1 MIAAPYSNWS
11 RVCFLLLLLGGLLRA
26 ADESTLRTVLDEHRW
41 FDLRDAVMSG
51 PTPPLFRF
59 FVAAAFN
66 DQRSALQTMSAVT
79 HSGAKADQ
87 LAPLHYAFYRLYYRL
102 GRYRESAAEERR
114 TWDLGPD
121 HSPSDEASKADLA
134 ALEQLPDMQ
143 LVSRRSASVTFTTWD
158 ERIVSPVT
166 INGRSTRLPI
176 DTGAAISVV
185 TESQAKNLGLR
196 LLSRQ
201 PLFEG
206 FTGTKQQMSHYAVAD
221 LIEMGHTVLRNVSFV
236 VLPDDLDAFS
246 GLPPNERG
254 AIGMPVLLGVQTLH
268 WDRAHNLSL
277 GFAAKPFD
285 VRNANL
291 SFEELDTLAQVEVAG
306 HRLAVHLDTGSSYST
321 MWPMF
326 VKKYPELL
334 EGSHES
340 KSNLNGVTGS
350 ADVRSAI
357 MPELRMT
364 VAGFPILFRDAP
376 VLLQSTIKSSW
387 WHFGLLGMDKLAQA
401 SEVTLDFRAMR
412 IDLK

>member
-1 MIAAPYSNWS
+1 MITAADSNWS
-11 RVCFLLLLLGGLLRA
+11 RVCFLLLFGGLLSA
-26 ADESTLRTVLDEHRW
+26 ADESPLRTALDEHRW

-51 PTPPLFRF
+51 PAPPLYRF
-59 FVAAAFN
+59 FVAAVFN
-66 DQRSALQTMSAVT
+66 DQRSALESMSAVT

-87 LAPLHYAFYRLYYRL
+87 LAPLHYALYRLYYRL

-114 TWDLGPD
+114 TWAMASDSRP
-121 HSPSDEASKADLA
+121 DEASKADLA

-143 LVSRRSASVTFTTWD
+143 LVSRRPASVTFTTWD
-158 ERIVSPVT
+158 GRIVSPVT
-166 INGRSTRLPI
+166 INGHSTRVPI
-176 DTGAAISVV
+176 DTGATISAV

-196 LLSRQ
+196 LIDGQ

-206 FTGTKQQMSHYAVAD
+206 FTGKNQQMSHYAVAD
-221 LIEMGHTVLRNVSFV
+221 RLEMGRTVLRNVSFV

-254 AIGMPVLLGVQTLH
+254 VIGMPVLLAVQTLH

-277 GFAAKPFD
+277 GFPAKPFD

-291 SFEELDTLAQVEVAG
+291 SFEGLDTLAQVEVAG
-306 HRLAVHLDTGSSYST
+306 HRLAVHLDTGSSLST

-326 VKKYPELL
+326 VKNYPELL

-340 KSNLNGVTGS
+340 KTGLNGATGS
-350 ADVRSAI
+350 ADIRSAI

-376 VLLQSTIKSSW
+376 VLLQSTIQSSV
-387 WHFGLLGMDKLAQA
+387 WHYGLLGMDKLAQA
-401 SEVTLDFRAMR
+401 SEVTLDFKAMR

>member
-1 MIAAPYSNWS
+1 M
-11 RVCFLLLLLGGLLRA
+11 CFLLLLGGLLSA
-26 ADESTLRTVLDEHRW
+26 ADESPLRTALDEHRW

-51 PTPPLFRF
+51 PAPPLYRF

-79 HSGAKADQ
+79 HSGTNADQ
-87 LAPLHYAFYRLYYRL
+87 LASLHYALYRLYYRL

-114 TWDLGPD
+114 TWALASD
-121 HSPSDEASKADLA
+121 SPPDEASKADLA
-134 ALEQLPDMQ
+134 ALQQLPDMK
-143 LVSRRSASVTFTTWD
+143 LVSRRPATVTFTTWGQ
-158 ERIVSPVT
+158 RIVSPVT
-166 INGRSTRLPI
+166 INGHSTRLTI
-176 DTGAAISVV
+176 DTGATISAV

-196 LLSRQ
+196 LIASQ

-206 FTGTKQQMSHYAVAD
+206 FTGKNQQMSHYAVAD
-221 LIEMGHTVLRNVSFV
+221 LLEMGHTVLRNVSFV
-236 VLPDDLDAFS
+236 VLPDDLDVFS
-246 GLPPNERG
+246 EVPPSERG
-254 AIGMPVLLGVQTLH
+254 IIGMPVLLAVQTLH

-277 GFAAKPFD
+277 GFPAKPFD

-291 SFEELDTLAQVEVAG
+291 SFEGLDTLAQVEVAG
-306 HRLAVHLDTGSSYST
+306 HRLAVHLDTGSSLST

-326 VKKYPELL
+326 VKNYPELL

-340 KSNLNGVTGS
+340 KTNLNGATGS
-350 ADVRSAI
+350 ADIRSAI

-387 WHFGLLGMDKLAQA
+387 WHFGLLGVDKLAQA
-401 SEVTLDFRAMR
+401 SEVTLDFKAMR